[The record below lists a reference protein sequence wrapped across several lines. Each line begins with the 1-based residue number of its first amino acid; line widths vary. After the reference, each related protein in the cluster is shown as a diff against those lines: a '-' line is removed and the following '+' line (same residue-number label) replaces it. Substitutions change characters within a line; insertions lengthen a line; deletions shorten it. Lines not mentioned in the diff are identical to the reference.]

1 MENEDGFYDLN
12 KIGQI
17 NLSFYDAD
25 YWTLLHQNY
34 NSDNYILATM
44 TYNGEVY
51 DSVGV
56 QFKGETSYLRPKQL
70 GSSKFSFDIKID
82 EFVEDQAIDGYST
95 LNLNNAFEDDSF
107 MREIIYGRLAGKHI
121 PAPRGNF
128 ISLSLNGENWGL
140 YTNIQ
145 QVNNDLLREWFPS
158 NDGIRWRA
166 DSDFEPGEGG
176 PGGQWGDGTAALNYL
191 GEDIAEYQEYYKLKS
206 TDVEYPWMYLVDVC
220 RTLNAPGSSDYLEN
234 IGNLIDLDATLW
246 FLATEILFSD
256 DDSYVYKGK
265 NDYSL
270 FYEMETGLM
279 QPLEIDGNS
288 ILSPMNLNWSP
299 FYHVNEENYP
309 LLNRLLVIPEVRQRY
324 LAHVRTI
331 LTESFNEDAQAL
343 IESLRPFIADHVAED
358 PKSSTTFSQ
367 FNIGVNRLKN
377 LIRDRKNIILN
388 NAEVN
393 VESPV
398 LDHLNFSVND
408 EIGQIPGQED
418 EVLFSC
424 NATHSQGIQQINL
437 YICHGLRGKFKK
449 YEMTKI
455 DGRYVISLND
465 FNAGEY
471 VRFYIEAIAGDVAG
485 TRSYYPAGAEHLVKI
500 FRVSA
505 VSQNDFPVVI
515 NELMADNSNTI
526 QDPAGKYEDWIE
538 LYNNHND
545 PVELSHYHLSD
556 KTDNLTKWTFPEG
569 TVIEGN
575 DYLIIWADEDEE
587 EAGLHANF
595 KLSRSGEQLFLSD
608 PEGVILDEVIFGP
621 QTTDMSLARIPNGT
635 GEFSI
640 QHATFDQ
647 NNDGST
653 ATQVIHNDQNWSIHP
668 NPARQEIIFSHKN
681 KDPLSTTAGIF
692 DMTGRQCYSG
702 EITTGATLD
711 ISGLAPGLYVVR
723 IDGQLIKMIRE

>member
-1 MENEDGFYDLN
+1 MRIAPWLLISFLPLMQIKTFAQSIPLNYHYDEPNHLLSIHMENESGFYDLN
-12 KIGQI
+12 EIGSI
-17 NLSFYDAD
+17 NLEFYDANF
-25 YWTLLHQNY
+25 WTLLHQNY
-34 NSDNYILATM
+34 NSDDYILATL

-56 QFKGETSYLRPKQL
+56 QFKGETSYLRPKQE
-70 GSSKFSFDIKID
+70 GSSKFSFDIKIG
-82 EFVEDQAIDGYST
+82 EFVEDQEIDGYST

-121 PAPRGNF
+121 PAPRGNY
-128 ISLSLNGENWGL
+128 LTLTLNGEHWGL

-145 QVNNDLLREWFPS
+145 QVNNDLLSEWFPS

-166 DSDFEPGEGG
+166 DSDFEPGGGPGPGGGG

-191 GEDIAEYQEYYKLKS
+191 GEDLAEYQQYYKLKS
-206 TDVEYPWMYLVDVC
+206 TDVEDPWLYLVDVC
-220 RTLNAPGSSDYLEN
+220 RTLNAPNSTDYLKN
-234 IGNLIDLDATLW
+234 ISNLIDLDATLW

-270 FYEMETGLM
+270 FYELQTGLM

-288 ILSPMNLNWSP
+288 ILSPINLNWSP
-299 FYHVNEENYP
+299 FYHVSEENYP

-331 LTESFNEDAQAL
+331 LTDSFNEDTQAL

-358 PKSSTTFSQ
+358 PKTSTTFSQ

-377 LIRDRKNIILN
+377 LISDRKNIILN
-388 NAEVN
+388 NVEVN

-398 LDHLNFSVND
+398 VDYLNFSVND

-424 NATHSQGIQQINL
+424 NTSHSQGIQQVNL
-437 YICHGLRGKFKK
+437 YICQGLRGIFEK

-455 DGRYVISLND
+455 DSRYEIPLNG
-465 FNAGEY
+465 FTGGEF
-471 VRFYIEAIAGDVAG
+471 VRFYVESIAADDVG
-485 TRSYYPAGAEHLVKI
+485 TRSYYPAGAEHMVKI

-515 NELMADNSNTI
+515 NEIMADNETTV
-526 QDPAGKYEDWIE
+526 QDPDGKYEDWIE
-538 LYNNHND
+538 LYNNSFESVD
-545 PVELSHYHLSD
+545 LSGYHLSD
-556 KTDNLTKWTFPEG
+556 KTDNLSKWPFPEG
-569 TVIEGN
+569 TSIAGN
-575 DYLIIWADEDEE
+575 GYLIIWADEDED

-595 KLSRSGEQLFLSD
+595 KLSKSGEQQYFSD
-608 PEGVILDEVIFGP
+608 PAGVVLDEVIFSA
-621 QTTDMSLARIPNGT
+621 QSTDMSLARVPNGL
-635 GEFSI
+635 GDFAI
-640 QHATFDQ
+640 QKATFDK
-647 NNDGST
+647 NNDE
-653 ATQVIHNDQNWSIHP
+653 ATSIQEIEQEQNWIILP
-668 NPARQEIIFSHKN
+668 NPAG
-681 KDPLSTTAGIF
+681 P
-692 DMTGRQCYSG
+692 
-702 EITTGATLD
+702 EITF
-711 ISGLAPGLYVVR
+711 SC
-723 IDGQLIKMIRE
+723 